1 MMESKKFKPFDTVVN
16 FNEDFISDSEA
27 HIKTSSS
34 KYGFCTKDVQRSQSL
49 NSTAALGS
57 FIQGRDKGRKLLD
70 PNVTANLQSPE
81 NKNLF
86 QNSCSPSKPLT
97 FIGYRPI
104 FSSTNYIDL
113 YSFNNY
119 NRLKPVELSFLGSPL
134 FSSSTHS
141 YYSDGRIYNTTKQ
154 QAILVSSSFTN
165 KSEKKRIRSLSE
177 LSLQHVYHK
186 ERRSEAETGVHSSCN
201 HYGKELNYLQQE
213 LMARTEEADKIAHE
227 VILAKNE
234 EKQFDEHLQELTRDG
249 SAKTDTINRLKEKVS
264 ELYEEVESLRHSH
277 QQAIYHQKDLQKEI
291 DTLKCSRDW
300 YADQLR
306 SAQCVRDRIQNE
318 PEKIINLLRDS
329 SGINHRLAHENACLR
344 AQLACSKAALAD
356 AKRNLSRQLESIR
369 VDMVE
374 REAIFERIT
383 AERALFE
390 NISRQRADEIR
401 ELQTQVSNF
410 QMELKATEELISLQK
425 SKLLD
430 AEEALAVT
438 ERKRYELQSQLES
451 FEREHFTKENYLDDQ
466 ISRYGIILESLK
478 DYENGHKS
486 KGILI
491 DEILEEKATLTA
503 ALSASQ
509 YEKETLNKY
518 LINLKDNLFRVEESF
533 GILRREIESKSAQI
547 VELTTQRDNMA
558 EKIKFLYD
566 QLSDY
571 WKVIEKLRQENEES
585 NSSLKVLLMGTEYS
599 HNNLKK
605 LNFSLQMVDGG
616 FETVAKLK
624 HVGSSSPLPSQIIT
638 KQLTLESQTIHSF
651 PVEMATFTSQ
661 SNTASLPSSVNNFSN
676 SDATH
681 SLHIEM
687 NKDSCWQN
695 MDLNTRLS
703 NDTVRDVPPI
713 SQNTNSVPDSNYD
726 IQNNDSNSQENYPT
740 TTLGFDKNIFCSTDP
755 SSLVSVHVSSSYE
768 ENQVEINQKVRNS
781 NNQCSLDTWPYT
793 QQSPDSQNVTNVDSG
808 FHISDTCITTNQI
821 YSPDN
826 QQCNIPHLNLYFHD
840 SLDHTDEYKSNVQ
853 QDNSYTCLSKGECSS
868 NFSCGITNRR
878 NNILVPRASSPLDHT
893 TNNLNCDTTYID
905 PLVIS
910 EQEVVEV
917 SIHNSDQL
925 SQQNVCFTNRN
936 DTCTILSTEQDTSCK
951 CAVTEVQNIHA
962 NDWTG
967 KESSICSGNCLVKIN
982 ERETPVKLTEYFP
995 NDHQGNQTNEVLH
1008 IQNVATTLPLVT
1020 ETPESILY
1028 SCSSHENSNLTEFN
1042 ESKTKR
1048 LKLYQVGRSNQS
1060 TVIFKKGDH
1069 EYWSCSIPSETPN
1082 DSFDLRIC
1090 NTRQSDINTC
1100 SSAHIYDTSE
1110 AFLLSTFDE
1119 LNCVKRERDSLS
1131 EHVSVLQNDLA
1142 KAVANLTTYQ
1152 KEAEIQTLNTE
1163 REKVAHQQTLEAHQ
1177 LTIVEL
1183 NNAKAELFNVQK
1195 LVGEL
1200 RQEVISS
1207 KEEVALLRAHED
1219 ENRSLYETE
1228 INSLKSIVKVT
1239 SDHLSTLAE
1248 SLHSALSE
1256 KAILQK
1262 EFNHLK
1268 SRIHGQLQKFRLFT
1282 RLELYG
1288 ESKVVN
1294 QSSFGL
1300 LAALGINLE
1309 NLANGNSQ
1317 MTFHA
1322 KSPRKFIP
1330 TFESLRTEITK
1341 FENDLLSRN
1350 MLANDSA
1357 QNK

>member
-1 MMESKKFKPFDTVVN
+1 
-16 FNEDFISDSEA
+16 SEA

-57 FIQGRDKGRKLLD
+57 FIQGRDKDRKLLD
-70 PNVTANLQSPE
+70 LNVTANLQSPE

-86 QNSCSPSKPLT
+86 QNSCSPSKPLR

-104 FSSTNYIDL
+104 FSSANYIDL
-113 YSFNNY
+113 YSSNNY

-134 FSSSTHS
+134 FSSSTHP
-141 YYSDGRIYNTTKQ
+141 YYSDGRVYNTTKQ

-177 LSLQHVYHK
+177 LSFQHVYHK
-186 ERRSEAETGVHSSCN
+186 ERRSEAETGVHSSYN
-201 HYGKELNYLQQE
+201 HYGKGLNYLQQE
-213 LMARTEEADKIAHE
+213 LMARTEKADKIAHE
-227 VILAKNE
+227 ILLVRNE

-249 SAKTDTINRLKEKVS
+249 SAKTDTISRLKEKVS

-318 PEKIINLLRDS
+318 PEKIINLIRDS
-329 SGINHRLAHENACLR
+329 SEINHRLAHENACLR

-369 VDMVE
+369 VDMV
-374 REAIFERIT
+374 
-383 AERALFE
+383 
-390 NISRQRADEIR
+390 
-401 ELQTQVSNF
+401 SNF

-430 AEEALAVT
+430 AEEALAVA

-451 FEREHFTKENYLDDQ
+451 FEREQFTKENYLDDQ

-533 GILRREIESKSAQI
+533 GILRREIEFKSAQI

-558 EKIKFLYD
+558 DKIKFLYD

-599 HNNLKK
+599 HSNLNK

-638 KQLTLESQTIHSF
+638 KQLTLESQTIHFF

-661 SNTASLPSSVNNFSN
+661 SNTASLPSSVNNLSN
-676 SDATH
+676 SNATH

-703 NDTVRDVPPI
+703 SDTASDVPPI
-713 SQNTNSVPDSNYD
+713 SQNTNGVPDSNYD
-726 IQNNDSNSQENYPT
+726 IQNNDSNSQENYPKT
-740 TTLGFDKNIFCSTDP
+740 PLGFDKNIFCSTDP
-755 SSLVSVHVSSSYE
+755 SSLVSVHVLSSYE
-768 ENQVEINQKVRNS
+768 ENQVRINQKVRNS
-781 NNQCSLDTWPYT
+781 NNQCSLETWRYI
-793 QQSPDSQNVTNVDSG
+793 QQSPDSQNVANVDSG

-826 QQCNIPHLNLYFHD
+826 QQRNIPHLNLYFHD

-868 NFSCGITNRR
+868 DFSCGITNRR

-893 TNNLNCDTTYID
+893 TNNLNCDTTYTD

-910 EQEVVEV
+910 EQEVAED

-936 DTCTILSTEQDTSCK
+936 DTYTILSTEQDTSRK

-967 KESSICSGNCLVKIN
+967 KESSSCSSNCRVKIN
-982 ERETPVKLTEYFP
+982 EREIPVKLTDYFP
-995 NDHQGNQTNEVLH
+995 T
-1008 IQNVATTLPLVT
+1008 TTLPLVT

-1048 LKLYQVGRSNQS
+1048 LKLYEVGRSNQS
-1060 TVIFKKGDH
+1060 TVISKKGDH
-1069 EYWSCSIPSETPN
+1069 EYCSCSVPSETPN

-1142 KAVANLTTYQ
+1142 KAVVNLTTYQ
-1152 KEAEIQTLNTE
+1152 KEAEIQTLNAE

-1183 NNAKAELFNVQK
+1183 NNAKAELFNVQ
-1195 LVGEL
+1195 
-1200 RQEVISS
+1200 
-1207 KEEVALLRAHED
+1207 
-1219 ENRSLYETE
+1219 N
-1228 INSLKSIVKVT
+1228 
-1239 SDHLSTLAE
+1239 DHLSTLAE

-1282 RLELYG
+1282 RLELYS
-1288 ESKVVN
+1288 ESKIVN
-1294 QSSFGL
+1294 QSSFAS

-1309 NLANGNSQ
+1309 NLANDNSQ

-1322 KSPRKFIP
+1322 KSLRKFNP
-1330 TFESLRTEITK
+1330 TFKSLRTEITK
-1341 FENDLLSRN
+1341 LENDLLSRN
-1350 MLANDSA
+1350 MLASDSA